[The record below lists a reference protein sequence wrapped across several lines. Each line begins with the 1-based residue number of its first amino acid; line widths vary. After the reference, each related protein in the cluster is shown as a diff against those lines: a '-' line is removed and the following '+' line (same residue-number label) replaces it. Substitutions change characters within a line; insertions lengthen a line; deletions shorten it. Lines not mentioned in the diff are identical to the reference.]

1 MGTAFYVFENEEAY
15 DKMYKERITETV
27 HHSKV
32 LEMYLKPD
40 KIKESHLWVVT
51 QSSKQKERP
60 RMERSIVHFRNGL
73 QGTTSYKE
81 GDEIYLEK
89 KDVKFNKKKM
99 RVEILPK
106 TLRKAILEFR
116 VDRYYGDE
124 VKGRIKADEQKYYYD
139 TVMDRINIILKPKIP
154 KIDLKPSHS
163 RFPTKSQIF
172 TVGHMN
178 PSGTESSSSY

>member
-1 MGTAFYVFENEEAY
+1 MGTAFYVFENEEEY
-15 DKMYKERITETV
+15 DKMYKERIKETV

-40 KIKESHLWVVT
+40 KIKEGHLWVIT

-73 QGTTSYKE
+73 QGVTSYKE
-81 GDEIYLEK
+81 GDEISLEK

-106 TLRKAILEFR
+106 TLRKSILEFR
-116 VDRYYGDE
+116 VDRYYGEE
-124 VKGRIKADEQKYYYD
+124 VKGRIKSDEQKYYYD
-139 TVMDRINIILKPKIP
+139 TVMDRINIVLKPKAT
-154 KIDLKPSHS
+154 KIDLKQSHKD
-163 RFPTKSQIF
+163 FPRKTQVF
-172 TVGHMN
+172 TYGHMN
-178 PSGTESSSSY
+178 PSGVESSSSN